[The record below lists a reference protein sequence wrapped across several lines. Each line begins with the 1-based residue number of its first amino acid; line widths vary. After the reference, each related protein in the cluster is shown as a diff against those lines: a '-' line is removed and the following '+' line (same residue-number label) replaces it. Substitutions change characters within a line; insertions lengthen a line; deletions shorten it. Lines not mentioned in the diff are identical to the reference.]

1 MHKLLLHQKPKPDP
15 IAVLKEQTVS
25 YSSMRASW
33 LHPFILVAFSI
44 VVLLDIGINVHLPD
58 NTA

>member
-1 MHKLLLHQKPKPDP
+1 
-15 IAVLKEQTVS
+15 
-25 YSSMRASW
+25 MRASW

-44 VVLLDIGINVHLPD
+44 VVLLDIATDVHPYD

>member
-1 MHKLLLHQKPKPDP
+1 
-15 IAVLKEQTVS
+15 
-25 YSSMRASW
+25 MRASW

-44 VVLLDIGINVHLPD
+44 VVLLDIATDVHSPD

>member
-1 MHKLLLHQKPKPDP
+1 
-15 IAVLKEQTVS
+15 
-25 YSSMRASW
+25 MRASW

-58 NTA
+58 NTALSLAIE

>member
-1 MHKLLLHQKPKPDP
+1 
-15 IAVLKEQTVS
+15 
-25 YSSMRASW
+25 MRASW

-44 VVLLDIGINVHLPD
+44 VVWLEIATGVRSPD